1 MKFCV
6 FAATWLDLEGIML
19 SEISQ
24 TNKDKTVY
32 HLHLESKKYNKQVNI
47 TKKKQIHKY
56 REGSGE
62 GQNRSRRLIGTK

>member
-1 MKFCV
+1 
-6 FAATWLDLEGIML
+6 ML

-24 TNKDKTVY
+24 TNKDKTIY

-56 REGSGE
+56 RELLVTNGE
-62 GQNRSRRLIGTK
+62 KEVERGNIGVGD